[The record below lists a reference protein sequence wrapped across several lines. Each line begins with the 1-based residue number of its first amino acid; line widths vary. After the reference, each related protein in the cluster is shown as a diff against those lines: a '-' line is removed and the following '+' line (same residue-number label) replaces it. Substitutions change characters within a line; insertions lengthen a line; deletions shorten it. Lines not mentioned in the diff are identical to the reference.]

1 MSSFRRESSL
11 AFRWLILSLLA
22 VGVIA
27 TSAIAAP
34 ADHLIISE
42 VVVQADATGSP
53 FIEIENPT
61 GSPIPMDNVYLTNGA
76 TAPATY
82 YYNIALL
89 DPASANPG
97 GGTAGGFHARFPA
110 GFVLPAAGSIAIALN
125 GSAEY
130 LAAYGNNPDFE
141 LFEDGVEPDGV
152 PEMLEAFQGSINAGL
167 GGAGNA
173 PALSATAASLIL
185 YSWDGTTDLVQDLDY
200 VMWGTDN
207 NVRIDKT
214 GVTIGAGTYLADTA
228 VGTQE
233 AAAATGPAV
242 GSALRRVSTDEGT
255 ETLTG
260 GNGIGGH
267 DETSENL
274 ATTFPTAA
282 GNEPPAANPAYPT
295 APIATA
301 GGIDPVAPYDGQAV
315 TLSVT
320 LVDQD
325 EVEETVFHYTVD
337 GGDDQPLGGTPTG
350 PGEWAATVP
359 PQVEGA
365 VIAWWCV
372 ATNTEGVAV
381 VYPAGSPNFAASWTV
396 DPDPGGG
403 SEIAKLLFSEIS
415 TIGDEQE
422 FIEIYNPGDAAVD
435 LSDYYLTDANYAANS
450 QFYWKIAEGNP
461 GPTTIGGGAHWDF
474 HARFPDGFTL
484 AAKDTIVV
492 SVPGSESFQGQ
503 FGYNPDLELFED
515 GAAPDAVPDMRWV
528 FGDEDHNS
536 IVDWTVDPDAGLPTL
551 TNDAETVILYHW
563 LAGEDKVTDIDVF
576 AWQDPSDTSVN
587 LYFNKTGVT
596 IGSHSYLPENGTN
609 NPDAFGTM
617 NTFGN
622 SYHRTDATEGSQT
635 PSGSNGVDG
644 RDETSEVFDT
654 TFAMMPYDPAGPS
667 GSVPEVD
674 PDKLL
679 ITEVCTKDVGAE
691 FIEIHNPGAVAV
703 DMGSYY
709 LTDAVNTP
717 ASQLY
722 WRIAEGSPS
731 AATVGG
737 GADGDFHAKFPD
749 GFSIDAGDTIVIT
762 VAGSTAFNAAYGFMP
777 DLKLFELDSD
787 DDEVPVMSFIFGDG
801 SNNSIIS
808 STSMPALT
816 PAAETVVLYNWTSG
830 KDRVVDIDVF
840 FWKDGS
846 STDTSF
852 LFSKTG
858 VTVGSHSYLPDTDT
872 TAQTPFSSET
882 DPTFS
887 YHRTDG
893 DEGTQT
899 PSGSNGV
906 DGRDETSENL
916 DGTFQM
922 AAADPA
928 RPAPPPVEGDAAK
941 LLLTEISTT
950 GTDQEFIEIYNP
962 GTAPVDLSDYYLTD
976 ANHSPNSQYY
986 YNIGLGNPS
995 QSTIGGGA
1003 YFDFHARFPD
1013 GFSIAAGDT
1022 IVMALAGSTAFSD
1035 YFGFNPDLELYE
1047 DGGGPDGVPD
1057 MRWVFGTEGNN
1068 SIVGESVPTLT
1079 NGSETVI
1086 LYHFVEGED
1095 KVTDIDV
1102 FVWGISSTSIFFN
1115 KTGKTIGS
1123 HSYLPENGTNVDL
1136 AFGEENVF
1144 GNSYQR
1150 IDGDEGDQVPTG
1162 SNGVG
1167 GRDETSEDFDT
1178 TFAMMPYSPSVPS
1191 GSEGGGGSNVQLKVP
1206 AKTFL
1211 PSLGE
1216 KFPISIVSDSKSE
1229 SETKLRI
1236 FDLEGRLVITIF
1248 DSRFNGNP
1256 PSDLEDSRNP
1266 YMWDGR
1272 DSTYELVKAGMYIL
1286 HLSVVG
1292 IRSGEEENLTAPVVV
1307 GTRLSN

>member
-1 MSSFRRESSL
+1 M
-11 AFRWLILSLLA
+11 SLLA

-27 TSAIAAP
+27 TSVFAVP

-76 TAPATY
+76 AAPATY

-89 DPASANPG
+89 DPASVNPG

-110 GFVLPAAGSIAIALN
+110 GFVLPASGSIAIALN

-167 GGAGNA
+167 GGAGNV

-185 YSWDGTTDLVQDLDY
+185 YSWDGATDLVQDLDY
-200 VMWGTDN
+200 VMWGADN

-214 GVTIGAGTYLADTA
+214 GVTIGAGTYFADTA

-242 GSALRRVSTDEGT
+242 GSALRRVSADEGT

-274 ATTFPTAA
+274 ATTFPEVV
-282 GNEPPAANPAYPT
+282 GHQPPAAHIPAYPT

-301 GGIDPVAPYDGQAV
+301 GGIDPAAPFDGQDV

-325 EVEETVFHYTVD
+325 EVEVTVFHYTVD
-337 GGDDQPLGGTPTG
+337 GGADLTLGGITDGSGVWT
-350 PGEWAATVP
+350 ATVP
-359 PQVEGA
+359 AQAEGA
-365 VIAWWCV
+365 VVAWWCEG
-372 ATNTEGVAV
+372 TNTESMSV
-381 VYPAGSPNFAASWTV
+381 VYPAGSPNFASSWTV
-396 DPDPGGG
+396 AQDPDPGTGPG
-403 SEIAKLLFSEIS
+403 KLLLTEIS
-415 TIGDEQE
+415 TTGSDQE
-422 FIEIYNPGDAAVD
+422 FIEIYNPGAVEVD
-435 LSDYYLTDANYAANS
+435 LSDYYLTDANYRTDN
-450 QFYWKIAEGNP
+450 QHYYRIAEGNP
-461 GPTTIGGGAHWDF
+461 SPTTIGGGAFYDF
-474 HARFPDGFTL
+474 HARFPDGFTI
-484 AAKDTIVV
+484 AAGDTIVV
-492 SVPGSESFQGQ
+492 TVAGSALFSAA
-503 FGYNPDLELFED
+503 FGFNPDLELFED
-515 GAAPDAVPDMRWV
+515 GSAPDAVPDMRWV
-528 FGDEDHNS
+528 FGDEGSNS
-536 IVDWTVDPDAGLPTL
+536 IVGETVPTL
-551 TNDAETVILYHW
+551 SNTAETVILYHFVT
-563 LAGEDKVTDIDVF
+563 GEDKVTDIDVF
-576 AWQDPSDTSVN
+576 TWKDPSSTTVSHF
-587 LYFNKTGVT
+587 FNKTGVT
-596 IGSHSYLPENGTN
+596 IGSHAYLPEAGTQI
-609 NPDAFGTM
+609 PLAFGAE
-617 NTFGN
+617 NAFGN
-622 SYHRTDATEGSQT
+622 SYHRTDATEGGQT
-635 PSGSNGVDG
+635 PTGSNGVGG
-644 RDETSEVFDT
+644 RDETSEDCNS
-654 TFAMMPYDPAGPS
+654 TFSSMPYSPSKPS
-667 GSVPEVD
+667 GVGPTPDPE
-674 PDKLL
+674 KLL

-691 FIEIHNPGAVAV
+691 FIEILNPGAVAV

-762 VAGSTAFNAAYGFMP
+762 VAGSTAFNATYGFMP

-801 SNNSIIS
+801 SNNSIFS
-808 STSMPALT
+808 TTSMPALT

-830 KDRVVDIDVF
+830 EDRVVDIDVF
-840 FWKDGS
+840 FWKDGFS
-846 STDTSF
+846 ADTSF

-906 DGRDETSENL
+906 DGRDETSENF

-928 RPAPPPVEGDAAK
+928 RPAAPPIEGPVAK

-1047 DGGGPDGVPD
+1047 DGGGSDGVPD

-1123 HSYLPENGTNVDL
+1123 HSYLPEIGTNVDL

-1150 IDGDEGDQVPTG
+1150 TDANEGDQVPTG

-1178 TFAMMPYSPSVPS
+1178 TFAMMPYSPSAPD
-1191 GSEGGGGSNVQLKVP
+1191 GSVGGGGSNVQLKVP

-1211 PSLGE
+1211 PSIGE
-1216 KFPISIVSDSKSE
+1216 EFPISIVSDSKGE

-1266 YMWDGR
+1266 YLWDGH

-1292 IRSGEEENLTAPVVV
+1292 IRSGEEENITAPVVV